1 MDFIAQVKKQYGYIN
16 DNDIKRIVDKAKM
29 FYYGAM
35 FPCEPYVSENTRPFN
50 TFFAQQWVFTAC
62 EELIERLGFNS
73 AVGYKE
79 NGISWTFD
87 GAQISDR
94 LMGLIKPTVGVIK

>member
-35 FPCEPYVSENTRPFN
+35 FPCEPYVSENTRPIN
-50 TFFAQQWVFTAC
+50 TFFAQQWVLTAC
-62 EELIERLGFNS
+62 DELIERLGFNS

-79 NGISWTFD
+79 NGISWNFD

-94 LMGLIKPTVGVIK
+94 LMGLIKPTIGVIK